1 MKRYL
6 HKAVSVIFL
15 DGDDV
20 RRAPMVAALFKD
32 FVRNE
37 TVLKLWNLKVD
48 SAGSGQ
54 FTKEGA
60 APEKPAISAMNSL
73 GLDISSHRARA
84 IMLEDLRKASLILA
98 MEQKHIN
105 YVAKSV
111 CDGLPGY
118 QKKMITLNDYLGG
131 GPESKETIER
141 KLIDIRDVRVYEEF
155 AKYQQLLFTRV
166 AFLLKK
172 ETLYPLL
179 LKGYGVSTGAVEAR
193 VKVVHSPSDA
203 RMLNT
208 GDIMVCKSNHVIQ
221 LYGQDCVRMAAGIIT
236 DSASEMSHLSE
247 LSYEMNIPCIGGT
260 GTASLILK
268 DGQVITLDGTS
279 GLVYGGEGEW

>member
-60 APEKPAISAMNSL
+60 APDQATVVAMNSF
-73 GLDISSHRARA
+73 GLDVSSHRARA
-84 IMLEDLRKASLILA
+84 ISLVDIRKASLILT

-105 YVAKSV
+105 YVTQHV
-111 CDGLPGY
+111 CHGYPGY
-118 QKKMITLNDYLGG
+118 NNKIITINDYLGG
-131 GPESKETIER
+131 DLELE
-141 KLIDIRDVRVYEEF
+141 KLFGIRDVKVYEDF
-155 AKYQQLLFTRV
+155 AKYQQLLFARISY
-166 AFLLKK
+166 LLKQ